1 MIRSS
6 RGRLVWLAWP
16 ILVAALGAQWVFGSK
31 LPFEWQQQT
40 QPPLPPTPA
49 MMSLASLGE
58 RPAAAT
64 AAVLFAQSFDAQ
76 AGRVVPIKALDIS
89 RIQQWLALAAEL
101 NPTSAYPSFL
111 SSRLYA
117 EQAPPELTRKI
128 LHWIADLHRLHPH
141 THWPALAHAVHLAR
155 HRLLDQP
162 LARTLAGALSATPA
176 HVPIPPWAR
185 QMQAFL
191 QTDNTELDDAQAL
204 IGGLI
209 ASGQVTDERAIAV
222 LLADLKAIE
231 ARLESD
237 KRTQET
243 LPNSEN
249 SPETISVM
257 PGLAIQAP
265 RRNR

>member
-1 MIRSS
+1 M
-6 RGRLVWLAWP
+6 L
-16 ILVAALGAQWVFGSK
+16 
-31 LPFEWQQQT
+31 
-40 QPPLPPTPA
+40 
-49 MMSLASLGE
+49 SLASLGE
-58 RPAAAT
+58 RAAAAT
-64 AAVLFAQSFDAQ
+64 GAVLFAQSFDAQ

-117 EQAPPELTRKI
+117 EQAPPKLTREI
-128 LHWIADLHRLHPH
+128 LQWIARLHRQHPQ

-162 LARTLAGALSATPA
+162 LARTLAAELSATPE
-176 HVPIPPWAR
+176 HVSIPPWAR

-191 QTDNTELDDAQAL
+191 QTDNTELEDAQAL

-209 ASGQVTDERAIAV
+209 ASGQITDERAIAV

-231 ARLESD
+231 ARLKPD
-237 KRTQET
+237 KRAQEIR
-243 LPNSEN
+243 PNSEN
-249 SPETISVM
+249 STEAISVL
-257 PGLAIQAP
+257 PGLTTQALS
-265 RRNR
+265 RNR